1 MNPFTAHHYLAME
14 SSAYAYSAVTQG
26 MTHPYTFMHKKL
38 GPIPQTGSF
47 FLAVAPE
54 SMQDS
59 EKTHRNIRFK
69 GAKIMDV
76 VTISE
81 LEFLKQS
88 SPKIDLT
95 EIFTEADFYKE
106 WEILQTSLRKNLS
119 SIWKKVHIE
128 SKQ

>member
-1 MNPFTAHHYLAME
+1 
-14 SSAYAYSAVTQG
+14 
-26 MTHPYTFMHKKL
+26 
-38 GPIPQTGSF
+38 
-47 FLAVAPE
+47 
-54 SMQDS
+54 
-59 EKTHRNIRFK
+59 
-69 GAKIMDV
+69 MDV